1 MGTALYSSANNAS
14 LGETSR
20 PSIPLEIV
28 KSMREDATAE
38 VAALSGGEHLRFH
51 DEQELERGLSMVA
64 RDIQNGY
71 TLSFYPTSHEVGFHA
86 IAVQVAPQHPHLEV
100 KSRASYWLG
109 GTATN

>member
-1 MGTALYSSANNAS
+1 LYSSADNAA

-28 KSMREDATAE
+28 KAMRKDAAAE

-51 DEQELERGLSMVA
+51 DEQELERGLSIVA
-64 RDIQNGY
+64 RDIQSGY
-71 TLSFYPTSHEVGFHA
+71 TLSFYPTSREVGCHA
-86 IAVQVAPQHPHLEV
+86 ITVQVVPRRPHLEV

-109 GTATN
+109 GTATK